1 MAPEAEGP
9 PRPGGA
15 EPTADV
21 TAAAA
26 GLGPQAQSWAAL
38 RARRAQLV
46 RAHVKALAL
55 AAKVERLR
63 AAQALQLLV

>member
-21 TAAAA
+21 TAAA
-26 GLGPQAQSWAAL
+26 GPGPQAQSWAAL
-38 RARRAQLV
+38 RALRAQLV